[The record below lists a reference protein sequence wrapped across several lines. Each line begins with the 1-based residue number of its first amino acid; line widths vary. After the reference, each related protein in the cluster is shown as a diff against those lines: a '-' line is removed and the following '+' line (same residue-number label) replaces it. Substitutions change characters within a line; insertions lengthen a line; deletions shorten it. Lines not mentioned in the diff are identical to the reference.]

1 MKRIT
6 MAPNPDQLW
15 EDMEK
20 LNALYQELCWE
31 PDDHLE
37 FGLGIVNSE
46 NVIVIKK
53 RND

>member
-1 MKRIT
+1 

-20 LNALYQELCWE
+20 HNALYQELCWD
-31 PDDHLE
+31 PDDKLE
-37 FGLGIVNSE
+37 FGLAMVDSE